1 MATAVSPQKRQA
13 NRRNALRSTGPKSS
27 AGKKLASRNSVK
39 HGLSVSVEH
48 IKTDPLRAEVS
59 RLIEQEGIDAFQ
71 AREIATRILAYERN
85 LDYQRKLLTEPPER
99 FINEEKIENATRDAF
114 ATELDM
120 LDDWLD
126 WRRFDNGR
134 LTPRDLRMAV
144 GMKLDLVKYS
154 VRELEKQQKA
164 LCRDAQNSLRYLKRS
179 SNQLVKSLKALG
191 RA

>member
-1 MATAVSPQKRQA
+1 MTAVSPQKRQA

-71 AREIATRILAYERN
+71 AREIATRIIDYERN
-85 LDYQRKLLTEPPER
+85 LDYQRKLLTEPPKR
-99 FINEEKIENATRDAF
+99 FITEEKIENATRDAF
-114 ATELDM
+114 PTELDL

-144 GMKLDLVKYS
+144 RMKLDLVKYS

-164 LCRDAQNSLRYLKRS
+164 LCREAQNSLRYLKRS

>member
-1 MATAVSPQKRQA
+1 MTAVSPQKRQA
-13 NRRNALRSTGPKSS
+13 NWRNVLRSTGPKSS

-39 HGLSVSVEH
+39 HGLSVSIEH

-71 AREIATRILAYERN
+71 AREIATRILDYERN
-85 LDYQRKLLTEPPER
+85 LDYQRKLLSEPPER
-99 FINEEKIENATRDAF
+99 FITEEKIENATRDTF
-114 ATELDM
+114 PTELDM

-144 GMKLDLVKYS
+144 RMKLDLVKYS

-164 LCRDAQNSLRYLKRS
+164 LRREAQNSLRYLKRS
-179 SNQLVKSLKALG
+179 SNQLVKLLKALR

>member
-1 MATAVSPQKRQA
+1 MAAVSLQKRQA

-27 AGKKLASRNSVK
+27 AGKQFASRNSVK

-71 AREIATRILAYERN
+71 AREIATRIIDYERN
-85 LDYQRKLLTEPPER
+85 LDYQRKLLTEPPKR
-99 FINEEKIENATRDAF
+99 FITEEKIENATRDAF
-114 ATELDM
+114 PTELDL

-144 GMKLDLVKYS
+144 RMKLDLVKYS

-164 LCRDAQNSLRYLKRS
+164 LCREAQNSLRYLKRS